1 MDEEDERRPGESSGA
16 LAKELLARVGGLFH
30 LWDKTDRQGTLDT
43 IAEGVEFR
51 GASLWSLIVAILLAS
66 IGLNVNSSALI
77 IGAMLISPLM
87 GPIMGAGLALGL
99 YDTALLRRSIFN
111 LAVMTGISLFVSFVY
126 FSLSPLGGATPELL
140 ARTMPTFFDVLV
152 ALLGGTA
159 MIIAV
164 SRKSRSANTI
174 AGVAVAT
181 ALMPP
186 LCTAGY
192 GLARGQMGIFAG
204 ASYLYLINS
213 VFIGFTTFFF
223 TKYLKLGE
231 IQTDRAP
238 ISRKWAV
245 ILSLIAAAFL
255 APSLYMAYDLIQD
268 TSFRSKVDLFVAKN
282 MQFPDSQIGS
292 VLKKRGRPLSTVQ
305 VTVLGDPLSA
315 EMVKHL
321 QAQLPEFGL
330 PNTELKVIQSSA
342 AQAQAEQGSAAFQPG
357 TSLPSQAQE
366 PQAAP
371 PSRAAQESLAA
382 RGSDAEDRTIEE
394 LRAQVAALT
403 DRDLLLSQV
412 SKEVGVLFPEVS
424 SLSWGDLLVKESE
437 AVDPEKVYTVLVKW
451 RQGQGSAAEKA
462 KLGVFIRLR
471 LKTENVSIVDL

>member
-1 MDEEDERRPGESSGA
+1 MIESDAKREQSSGA
-16 LAKELLARVGGLFH
+16 LMRELAARIGGLFH
-30 LWDKTDRQGTLDT
+30 LWDKTDKQGTIET
-43 IAEGVEFR
+43 IVEGIEFR
-51 GASLWSLIVAILLAS
+51 GASMWSLIVAILLAS
-66 IGLNVNSSALI
+66 IGLNVNSTALI

-99 YDTALLRRSIFN
+99 YDTKLLRRALYN
-111 LAVMTGISLFVSFVY
+111 LAVMTGISLLVSFAY
-126 FSLSPLGGATPELL
+126 FSLSPLGGTTPELL
-140 ARTMPTFFDVLV
+140 ARTAPTFFDVLV

-192 GLARGQMGIFAG
+192 GLASRQMGIFAG
-204 ASYLYLINS
+204 AAYLYLINS
-213 VFIGFTTFFF
+213 IFIGFTTFFF

-231 IQTDRAP
+231 ARVDSPP

-268 TSFRSKVDLFVAKN
+268 TSYKSRVDQFVAKN
-282 MQFPDSQIGS
+282 MQFPDSQIGT
-292 VLKKRGRPLSTVQ
+292 VLKKRGKPLSSIQ
-305 VTVLGDPLSA
+305 VTVVGAPISD

-330 PNTELKVIQSSA
+330 PDTELKVIQSSGSPAANQAAGPEQSQTQNLEPSPASIA
-342 AQAQAEQGSAAFQPG
+342 AQGV
-357 TSLPSQAQE
+357 
-366 PQAAP
+366 
-371 PSRAAQESLAA
+371 ES
-382 RGSDAEDRTIEE
+382 EKDRTIRE
-394 LRAQVAALT
+394 LRERIAAMDDRDALLAQV
-403 DRDLLLSQV
+403 SN
-412 SKEVGVLFPEVS
+412 EVHALFPEVA

-437 AVDPEKVYTVLVKW
+437 AVDPQKVYTILVKW
-451 RQGQGSAAEKA
+451 DKGQGGQAERA

-471 LKTENVSIVDL
+471 LKNDNISVVYL

>member
-1 MDEEDERRPGESSGA
+1 MSKSDESPIGKSSGA
-16 LAKELLARVGGLFH
+16 LIKELASRIGNLFH
-30 LWDKTDRQGTLDT
+30 LWDKTDKQGTIET
-43 IAEGVEFR
+43 IGDGIEFR

-66 IGLNVNSSALI
+66 IGLNVNSPALI

-99 YDTALLRRSIFN
+99 YDTALLRRALFN
-111 LAVMTGISLFVSFVY
+111 LAVMTGISLFVSFAY
-126 FSLSPLGGATPELL
+126 FSLSPLGGTTPELL
-140 ARTMPTFFDVLV
+140 ARATPTFFDVLV

-164 SRKSRSANTI
+164 SRKSRSASTI

-192 GLARGQMGIFAG
+192 GLASRQMGIFAG

-223 TKYLKLGE
+223 TKYLRLGE
-231 IQTDRAP
+231 ARADRPP
-238 ISRKWAV
+238 ITRRWAA
-245 ILSLIAAAFL
+245 ILSLIAVAFL

-268 TSFRSKVDLFVAKN
+268 TSFRSKADQFVAKN

-292 VLKKRGRPLSTVQ
+292 VLKKRGKPLSSIQ
-305 VTVLGDPLSA
+305 VTVVGAPLSD
-315 EMVKHL
+315 EMVKHI

-330 PNTELKVIQSSA
+330 PDTELKVIQSSGGY
-342 AQAQAEQGSAAFQPG
+342 AQAPQAERIAPSPSVGTPAQAVPG
-357 TSLPSQAQE
+357 PEAGDE
-366 PQAAP
+366 K
-371 PSRAAQESLAA
+371 
-382 RGSDAEDRTIEE
+382 DRTIAD
-394 LRAQVAALT
+394 LRGQIATLT
-403 DRDLLLSQV
+403 DKDVLLAEV
-412 SKEVGVLFPEVS
+412 AKELGVLFPSVA
-424 SLSWGDLLVKESE
+424 SLSWGDLLVRETE

-451 RQGQGSAAEKA
+451 RQGQASAAERA
-462 KLGVFIRLR
+462 KLGIFIRMR
-471 LKTENVSIVDL
+471 LKTENISIVDI

>member
-1 MDEEDERRPGESSGA
+1 
-16 LAKELLARVGGLFH
+16 LIKELASRIGKLFH
-30 LWDKTDRQGTLDT
+30 LWDKTDKQGAIET
-43 IAEGVEFR
+43 IGDGIEFR
-51 GASLWSLIVAILLAS
+51 GASLWSL
-66 IGLNVNSSALI
+66 

-99 YDTALLRRSIFN
+99 YDTALLRRALFN
-111 LAVMTGISLFVSFVY
+111 LAVMTGISLFVSFAY
-126 FSLSPLGGATPELL
+126 FSLSPLGGTTPELL
-140 ARTMPTFFDVLV
+140 ARATPTFFDVLV

-192 GLARGQMGIFAG
+192 GLASRQMGIFAG

-223 TKYLKLGE
+223 TKYLRLGE
-231 IQTDRAP
+231 ARTDRPP
-238 ISRKWAV
+238 ITRRWAV
-245 ILSLIAAAFL
+245 ILSLIAVAFL

-268 TSFRSKVDLFVAKN
+268 TGFRSRVDQFVAKN

-292 VLKKRGRPLSTVQ
+292 VLKKRGKPLSSIQ
-305 VTVLGDPLSA
+305 VTVVGAPISD

-330 PNTELKVIQSSA
+330 PDTELKVIQSPGGF
-342 AQAQAEQGSAAFQPG
+342 AQAPRAEQIA
-357 TSLPSQAQE
+357 
-366 PQAAP
+366 
-371 PSRAAQESLAA
+371 PSREPAKPASPPRSGPAS
-382 RGSDAEDRTIEE
+382 GGEDEKDRAIAD
-394 LRAQVAALT
+394 LRERIAALT
-403 DRDLLLSQV
+403 DKDVLLAEV
-412 SKEVGVLFPEVS
+412 AKEVGVLFPAVA
-424 SLSWGDLLVKESE
+424 SLSWGDLLVREKE

-451 RQGQGSAAEKA
+451 RQGQASAVERA
-462 KLGVFIRLR
+462 KLGVFIRMRLR
-471 LKTENVSIVDL
+471 TENISIVDI